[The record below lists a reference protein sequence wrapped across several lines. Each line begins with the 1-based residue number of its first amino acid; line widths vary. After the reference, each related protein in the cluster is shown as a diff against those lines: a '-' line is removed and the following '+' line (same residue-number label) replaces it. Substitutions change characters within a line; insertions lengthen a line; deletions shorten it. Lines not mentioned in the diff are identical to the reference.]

1 MIKDEVGLAQLTM
14 EEISSIPNI
23 KGLLNPS
30 KSSLIEKLS
39 FKQQLVLALIYT
51 HMKKNDAIEISE
63 LELVEEF
70 KKNQKTLGITAYED
84 VRVALNEL

>member
-51 HMKKNDAIEISE
+51 HLKKNDAIEISE

-70 KKNQKTLGITAYED
+70 KKNQKTLGITAY
-84 VRVALNEL
+84 

>member
-51 HMKKNDAIEISE
+51 HLKKNDTIEISE
-63 LELVEEF
+63 HELVEEF
-70 KKNQKTLGITAYED
+70 KKNQKTLGITAY
-84 VRVALNEL
+84 